1 MKIQQPRYRLREQ
14 VVTRRGLVMDRLP
27 AGRPNQKG
35 SAKDTFSLKLNFK
48 GHNGKC
54 GMVGHIFSYAAFKEM
69 R

>member
-48 GHNGKC
+48 GHN
-54 GMVGHIFSYAAFKEM
+54 